1 MGTYG
6 IESIE
11 SLAVFYGSN
20 CILPNNTYPPI
31 VDSENLKHQFKVFKT
46 FVIKHRLEWEN
57 TQSQLL
63 LTAQQK
69 LSGYKTEL
77 DTLDSLLSKRKKL
90 VLRKKMK
97 QLEKEVGILK
107 KNQKYTFEVMLLAW
121 MGNSAAVRHPDMTR
135 LIEIAALIPPSTA
148 EVERSFS
155 LMKLVSTRLR
165 NRMNQETACG
175 SANFTKNWMKHTTR
189 KYCSIGLKLKIQ
201 KVGSEE
207 LRVVSD
213 LTF

>member
-1 MGTYG
+1 M
-6 IESIE
+6 
-11 SLAVFYGSN
+11 
-20 CILPNNTYPPI
+20 
-31 VDSENLKHQFKVFKT
+31 
-46 FVIKHRLEWEN
+46 
-57 TQSQLL
+57 

-77 DTLDSLLSKRKKL
+77 DTLDSLLSKWKKL
-90 VLRKKMK
+90 VLREKMK

-165 NRMNQETACG
+165 NRMN
-175 SANFTKNWMKHTTR
+175 
-189 KYCSIGLKLKIQ
+189 
-201 KVGSEE
+201 
-207 LRVVSD
+207 
-213 LTF
+213 

>member
-1 MGTYG
+1 
-6 IESIE
+6 
-11 SLAVFYGSN
+11 
-20 CILPNNTYPPI
+20 
-31 VDSENLKHQFKVFKT
+31 
-46 FVIKHRLEWEN
+46 
-57 TQSQLL
+57 
-63 LTAQQK
+63 
-69 LSGYKTEL
+69 
-77 DTLDSLLSKRKKL
+77 
-90 VLRKKMK
+90 MK
-97 QLEKEVGILK
+97 QFEKEVGILK

-135 LIEIAALIPPSTA
+135 LIEIATLIPPPTA

-175 SANFTKNWMKHTTR
+175 SANFTKNWTKHTTR